1 MRVPSGRATSG
12 ARSVLR
18 AVFCGVFA
26 IVGLVAG
33 GCGNTTYYYGTVI
46 VTVSADNP
54 SPFTAYIAD
63 IASIS
68 FLKSDNT
75 SGYGFSN
82 STGYGKTV
90 DFAKLA
96 DSTELFGAPAV
107 LEGTYTQVTVTMN
120 YGAGGNALP
129 AQIYVDIDGYSQP
142 ATLLDSTGATPGT
155 ISYTVKLDPA
165 QPLVVSRA
173 TPVKLDLH
181 FSMHASTILNET
193 VSPITA
199 TVRPVLTA
207 STQPDITKPLRT
219 RGVFVVADTG
229 ASNFTINSVAF
240 FDSASYTNAPQGAIQ
255 VQTNAQT
262 AFNVNGVVYRGA
274 AAGIAALSTLPINT
288 IVQAYGALGDITQQK
303 PVFNATEVYAGVAAE
318 NVLASRVTGTVASRT
333 GNTFHLHNAELIAT
347 NNIIATAYLLT
358 TPSGVLVRFF
368 DDLAVTVNSNTLV
381 DVDREPEVAS
391 NLDLIS
397 IGQKVEI
404 EGVLN
409 VDSTGTSSIDASG
422 GLVRLTPTTA
432 WGDLTSGAAGSA
444 TINLIHI
451 GDSYLSAL
459 TFTGTGATTGE
470 DADPTAYT
478 INTGT
483 VDLTGADTTVPWR
496 FDGLVAP
503 FGSAAPGSSPDF
515 TATAVTAGSATEQV
529 LEIEWAGSGTAY
541 PFQSVTSSGLLVNI
555 ASTSLGT
562 VFMGPATPVDLK
574 GLGVSPTIVADGTL
588 TGQFST
594 GNPVSTTSA
603 TTNVFQ
609 SFGAYVTELNSVLTG
624 TNTVV
629 KLVAVG
635 HWEGAPSNTFT
646 AYRIDVV
653 QTLP

>member
-1 MRVPSGRATSG
+1 MTVPSGRATSG

-33 GCGNTTYYYGTVI
+33 GCGNTTFYYGTVV

-54 SPFTAYIAD
+54 SPFTAYVAD

-82 STGYGKTV
+82 STGYGKTI
-90 DFAKLA
+90 DFTKLA

-107 LEGTYTQVTVTMN
+107 LEGTYTQVTITMN
-120 YGAGGNALP
+120 YGSGANSLAS
-129 AQIYVDIDGYSQP
+129 QIYVDINGVSQA
-142 ATLLDSTGATPGT
+142 ATLLDFAGATPGT
-155 ISYTVKLDPA
+155 MSYTVKLDPA
-165 QPLVVSRA
+165 KPLVVSRA

-181 FSMHASTILNET
+181 FSMSASTMLNT
-193 VSPITA
+193 GVSPITA

-207 STQPDITKPLRT
+207 STQPDLTKPLRT

-255 VQTNAQT
+255 VQTTAQT

-274 AAGIAALSTLPINT
+274 AGLAALVTLPVNT
-288 IVQAYGALGDITQQK
+288 IVQAYGSLGDITQQK

-347 NNIIATAYLLT
+347 NNITASAYALT

-368 DDLAVTVNSNTLV
+368 NDMAVTVNANTLV

-404 EGVLN
+404 EGVLS
-409 VDSTGTSSIDASG
+409 VDSAGTSSLDASG

-444 TINLIHI
+444 TVNLLSL
-451 GDSYLSAL
+451 GDADTSAL
-459 TFTGTGATTGE
+459 TFTGTGAATGE
-470 DADPTAYT
+470 DADPNAYT

-483 VDLTGADTTVPWR
+483 VDLTGGDTTFPWR

-503 FGSAAPGSSPDF
+503 FGSAAPGSLLDF

-529 LEIEWAGSGTAY
+529 LEIEWAGSGTTA
-541 PFQSVTSSGLLVNI
+541 PFTSSGSSGLVVNI
-555 ASTSLGT
+555 GNTSLGK
-562 VFMGPATPVDLK
+562 VRVGPAPPIDLK
-574 GLGVSPTIVADGTL
+574 GLAVNPTIVADGTL

-594 GNPVSTTSA
+594 GNPVSTVSA
-603 TTNVFQ
+603 TLSSFQ
-609 SFGAYVTELNSVLTG
+609 TFADYLTQLNTVING
-624 TNTVV
+624 TNTVL
-629 KLVAVG
+629 KLAAVG

>member
-1 MRVPSGRATSG
+1 MTVPSGRATSG

-33 GCGNTTYYYGTVI
+33 GCGNTTFYYGTVV
-46 VTVSADNP
+46 VTVSADDP
-54 SPFTAYIAD
+54 SPFTAYVAD

-107 LEGTYTQVTVTMN
+107 LEGTYTQVTITMN
-120 YGAGGNALP
+120 YGSGANSLP
-129 AQIYVDIDGYSQP
+129 AQIYVDVNGQSEA

-173 TPVKLDLH
+173 KPVQLDLH
-181 FSMHASTILNET
+181 FSMAASTILAET
-193 VSPITA
+193 ASSLTA

-255 VQTNAQT
+255 VQTTAQT
-262 AFNVNGVVYRGA
+262 AFNVNGVVYRGST
-274 AAGIAALSTLPINT
+274 AGLAALSTLPINT
-288 IVQAYGALGDITQQK
+288 IVQAYGSLGDITQQK

-347 NNIIATAYLLT
+347 NNITATAYLLT
-358 TPSGVLVRFF
+358 TPSGVLVRFLN
-368 DDLAVTVNSNTLV
+368 DLAVTVNANTLI

-404 EGVLN
+404 EGVLS
-409 VDSTGTSSIDASG
+409 VDSAGTSSIDASG

-432 WGDLTSGAAGSA
+432 WGVLKSGAAGSA
-444 TINLIHI
+444 TVDLLAL
-451 GDSYLSAL
+451 GDADTSAL
-459 TFTGTGATTGE
+459 KFTGTGAATGE

-483 VDLTGADTTVPWR
+483 VDLTGGDTTFPWR
-496 FDGLVAP
+496 FDGLVTP

-529 LEIEWAGSGTAY
+529 LEIQWAGSGTTA
-541 PFQSVTSSGLLVNI
+541 PFSTSSSGLVVNI
-555 ASTSLGT
+555 GNTSLGT
-562 VFMGPATPVDLK
+562 VRVGPAPPIDLK
-574 GLGVSPTIVADGTL
+574 GLAVNPTIVADGSL

-603 TTNVFQ
+603 TINVFQ
-609 SFGAYVTELNSVLTG
+609 TFGAYLTQLNTVINN

-629 KLVAVG
+629 KLAAVG